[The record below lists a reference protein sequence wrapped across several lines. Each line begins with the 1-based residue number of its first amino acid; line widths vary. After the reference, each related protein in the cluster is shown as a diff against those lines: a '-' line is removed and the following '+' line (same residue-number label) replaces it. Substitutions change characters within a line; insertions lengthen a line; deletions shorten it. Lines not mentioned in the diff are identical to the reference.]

1 MEKILLF
8 QILSGA
14 VVVGWLNF
22 IAGYFV
28 GQMLEKEKEEK
39 EEDEKNAK

>member
-14 VVVGWLNF
+14 VVVGWINF

-28 GQMLEKEKEEK
+28 GTMFEKEKEEK
-39 EEDEKNAK
+39 EKGEKNDE